1 MPYSDEHKTF
11 ELAWAVFI
19 ANKETDDPFEAF
31 KAGWQTAMYHCAQK
45 LQDICDSSSQ
55 KETITTISNT

>member
-1 MPYSDEHKTF
+1 MNMKKLTDEHKTF

-45 LQDICDSSSQ
+45 LQDICDCSRGENS
-55 KETITTISNT
+55 

>member
-45 LQDICDSSSQ
+45 LQDICDCSRGENS
-55 KETITTISNT
+55 